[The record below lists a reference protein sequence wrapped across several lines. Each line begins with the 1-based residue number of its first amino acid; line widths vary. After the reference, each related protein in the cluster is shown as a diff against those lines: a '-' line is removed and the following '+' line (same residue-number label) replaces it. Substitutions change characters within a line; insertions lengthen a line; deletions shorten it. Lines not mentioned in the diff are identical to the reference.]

1 MGSTMYYGKDY
12 KTIPMTTLKG
22 YSGTGITPDV
32 FMYTVQFV
40 NLFMIGNIVSGE
52 FVIVDAGTPN
62 KAEDII
68 KAVEARFGKNSRP
81 KAIILTHGH
90 FDHVGSIIE
99 LINYWNVPVY
109 AHELELPYLT
119 GQKSYP
125 KGDSTVEGGLIAK
138 VSAVFPVEPIQLDT
152 HVQPL
157 PNDGTIPHLPEF
169 NWIHVPGHTEGQIA
183 LFREK
188 DRLLIA
194 ADAFVTTKQDSLYKV
209 VTQKKELNGP
219 PRYLTSNWTAAED
232 SVRKL
237 VLLEPHIAVTGHG
250 QSMAGTELKDNL
262 KHLVDNFKEIAV
274 PDHGRFVDDST
285 EK

>member
-1 MGSTMYYGKDY
+1 MDSTMHYGKDY

-22 YSGTGITPDV
+22 NSGTEITPDV

-237 VLLEPHIAVTGHG
+237 ALLEPHIAVTGHG
-250 QSMAGTELKDNL
+250 QSMAGTELKDHL